1 MRAEVVYKMMPE
13 EWELRKK
20 EVELKYLEARLA
32 QRELDLTTFYAELR
46 IFHAHYLKILGGL
59 YSKLDEL
66 TAQIAELE
74 SQSRPDDSEMRQK
87 AAQARTQA
95 TESARAA
102 GEAKQKPAYQ
112 FKPSDNIKKLYREVA
127 KRIHP
132 DLATDDKKRIQ
143 YQQLMA
149 EANRAYEEGDEVRL
163 QAILH
168 QWESSPESVKGD
180 GPGAMLIRVIRKIA
194 RVRERLH
201 AIEEEMDQLKE
212 TPLFQLKMKVE
223 EAERKGRNLLSEMAV
238 FLTQQIARAREQL
251 IILKLKIGAGRRVS

>member
-1 MRAEVVYKMMPE
+1 MSTEVVYKMMPE

-20 EVELKYLEARLA
+20 EVELKYLEAKLA
-32 QRELDLTTFYAELR
+32 QRELDLTTFHAELR
-46 IFHAHYLKILGGL
+46 IFHALYLKILGGL

-74 SQSRPDDSEMRQK
+74 SRNRPGDSEIRQK
-87 AAQARTQA
+87 ATKARSQAN
-95 TESARAA
+95 ESARAA
-102 GEAKQKPAYQ
+102 GAAKQKTAAYQ

-132 DLATDDKKRIQ
+132 DLATDDNKRIQ

-180 GPGAMLIRVIRKIA
+180 EPGAKLIRVIRKIA
-194 RVRERLH
+194 QVRERLR
-201 AIEEEMDQLKE
+201 AIEEEFTQLKE
-212 TPLFQLKMKVE
+212 TSLFQLKMKVE
-223 EAERKGRNLLSEMAV
+223 DAEKKGRNLLSEMAV
-238 FLTQQIARAREQL
+238 FLTQQIAWARDEL
-251 IILKLKIGAGRRVS
+251 NILKMGGRLRA